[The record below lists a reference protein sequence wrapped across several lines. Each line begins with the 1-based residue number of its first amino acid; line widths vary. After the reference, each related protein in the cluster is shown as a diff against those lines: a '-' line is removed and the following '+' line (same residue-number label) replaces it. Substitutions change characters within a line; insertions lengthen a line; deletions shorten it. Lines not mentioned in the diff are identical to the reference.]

1 MRRIPSGAFV
11 RACRLPSYAGTLDS
25 ITEALRGGN
34 IAAAAAD
41 MDKAKREYD
50 VTLSAIRACMEN

>member
-1 MRRIPSGAFV
+1 MAEGDVQAAFASAGQKNSTGSHHRR
-11 RACRLPSYAGTLDS
+11 RC
-25 ITEALRGGN
+25 N
-34 IAAAAAD
+34 IAAAD